1 MYMYINIGIRQS
13 FSLPTRYHWTIWLH
27 MVAIVGLGLSEA
39 MNTQIC
45 NDEHPGTLS
54 LMASRYL

>member
-1 MYMYINIGIRQS
+1 
-13 FSLPTRYHWTIWLH
+13 